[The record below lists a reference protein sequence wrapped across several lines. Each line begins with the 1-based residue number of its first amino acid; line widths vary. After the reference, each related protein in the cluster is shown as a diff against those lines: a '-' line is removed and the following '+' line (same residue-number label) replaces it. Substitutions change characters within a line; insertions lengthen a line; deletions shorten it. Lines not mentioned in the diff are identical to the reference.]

1 MGLPEITIDFHKKA
15 RNLIKR
21 SSRGIVCIILLDQT
35 KEQPVTPVKGYTDI
49 IEADWSEK
57 SRQYLKLVFRG
68 EPGGVVAVRAVEVA
82 ETTETGETAE
92 AEKKVDIKATLER
105 IRFLSFDYLCMP
117 AFQASYQENIK
128 TFLEMIRKEGKKG
141 KAVLPNFAADSSAV
155 INVTASGISMKW
167 DDEEDIREL
176 TTAEF
181 CCRIAGICAGIP
193 LTQSTTFFVLD
204 EVLDV
209 AQEEDPDGKID
220 AGELIVVYDGEKF
233 KIGRGVT
240 SLQNPSE
247 LEPEDF
253 KKIKV
258 REGADIIRNDI
269 YTTFNDDYVGK
280 LNNTYDNKQAFIG
293 AVNSYF
299 ASLAGTV
306 LDGNE
311 ENYVDIDVE
320 KNRQYLKEDG
330 RDVDEMTEQ
339 QVREANTGSRLF
351 LAGKVCLLDAMEDL
365 DMTLEM

>member
-1 MGLPEITIDFHKKA
+1 MGLPEITINFHKKA
-15 RNLIKR
+15 QNLIKR
-21 SSRGIVCIILLDQT
+21 SSRGIVCIILRDQT
-35 KEQPVTPVKGYTDI
+35 KEQPVTPIKGYTDI
-49 IEADWSEK
+49 VAADWEEK
-57 SRQYLKLVFRG
+57 SRQYLKLVFKG
-68 EPGGVVAVRAVEVA
+68 EPGGVIAVRAA
-82 ETTETGETAE
+82 ETEE
-92 AEKKVDIKATLER
+92 AVDIEATLEL
-105 IRFLSFDYLCMP
+105 IRYLNFDYFCMP

-128 TFLEMIRKEGKKG
+128 TFLAKVRKEGKKA
-141 KAVLPNFAADSSAV
+141 KAVLPNFAADSSFV
-155 INVTASGISMKW
+155 INVTTSGISMKW
-167 DDEEDIREL
+167 DDEEEIKEL

-209 AQEEDPDGKID
+209 AQVEDPDAEID
-220 AGELIVVYDGEKF
+220 AGKLIVVYDGEKH

-240 SLQNPSE
+240 SLQNATE
-247 LEPEDF
+247 LEPADF

-258 REGADIIRNDI
+258 REGADIIKNDI

-293 AVNSYF
+293 AVNRYF

-320 KNRQYLKEDG
+320 KNRQYLKDNG
-330 RDVDEMTEQ
+330 RDVEEMTEQ

-351 LAGKVCLLDAMEDL
+351 LSGKICLLDAMEDM

>member
-1 MGLPEITIDFHKKA
+1 MGLPEITINFHKKA

-21 SSRGIVCIILLDQT
+21 SSRGIVCVILQDNT
-35 KEQPVTPVKGYTDI
+35 KEQPVTPIRSYTDI
-49 IEADWSEK
+49 VEADWSEK
-57 SRQYLKLVFRG
+57 SRQYLKLAFKG
-68 EPGGVVAVRAVEVA
+68 EPGGVIAVRAVE
-82 ETTETGETAE
+82 TEE
-92 AEKKVDIKATLER
+92 AVDIAATLEL
-105 IRFLSFDYLCMP
+105 IRFLNFDYFCMP
-117 AFQASYQENIK
+117 AFQAAYQESIK
-128 TFLEMIRKEGKKG
+128 MFLEKVRKEGKKA

-155 INVTASGISMKW
+155 INVTASGITMKW

-176 TTAEF
+176 STEEF

-193 LTQSTTFFVLD
+193 LTKSTTFFVLD
-204 EVLDV
+204 EVLD
-209 AQEEDPDGKID
+209 AGQEEDPDARID
-220 AGELIVVYDGEKF
+220 AGELVIVYDGEKH

-240 SLQNPSE
+240 SLQKPSE
-247 LEPEDF
+247 QEPEDF

-258 REGADIIRNDI
+258 REGADIIKNDI

-320 KNRQYLKEDG
+320 KNRQYLKDNG

-339 QVREANTGSRLF
+339 QIREANTGSRLF
-351 LAGKVCLLDAMEDL
+351 LSGRICLLDAMEDM